1 MTIKELKNKLAE
13 QMVPRVHKHIVFG
26 LKREKETN
34 DINMSNFKDV
44 KKYSQWMSTNE
55 LTVIPS
61 LEDSVDVMDAV
72 SLELNGEGDFIVA
85 IDKNL
90 DIKIYRTAENEF
102 SKMYIDA
109 LFHKYKWVRYTD
121 FKKTIKNLDENLE
134 IKFHKFIDGQFTIDV
149 NDNIEAIEE
158 LKKSKSNE
166 FQILLNTVAEED
178 LIILV
183 QEGIKMLNENQLT
196 IANDLLNDLLGNK

>member
-102 SKMYIDA
+102 I
-109 LFHKYKWVRYTD
+109 H
-121 FKKTIKNLDENLE
+121 
-134 IKFHKFIDGQFTIDV
+134 
-149 NDNIEAIEE
+149 
-158 LKKSKSNE
+158 
-166 FQILLNTVAEED
+166 FQIVIFCRFVSPIEKKCLN
-178 LIILV
+178 
-183 QEGIKMLNENQLT
+183 
-196 IANDLLNDLLGNK
+196 